1 MKNKAEMEDGIKS
14 DVNDING
21 LKSVIKRYKQT

>member
-21 LKSVIKRYKQT
+21 LKSVIKRYK